1 MDDLFPREIQ
11 IFREEVRAFVAQHL
25 PPEMKE
31 RARQGFHP
39 SREDMQ
45 QWTAIL
51 HSRGWSAPHW
61 PKEYGGTGWS
71 ALKRMIFDIEL
82 ADADAPGTSPFGLHL
97 IGPVIYTFGT
107 EQQKAR
113 YLPGILDGSEFWC
126 QGYSEPNAG
135 SDLAS
140 LRTRAE
146 RCGDHYIVNGQKI
159 WTSEAHFADM
169 IFCLVRTDD
178 SGSKQGG
185 ISMLLID
192 MKSPGVAVK
201 PIITQDESHYVNEVF
216 LDEVRVPVENL
227 IGEENRGWKYA
238 KFLLENERTASAYLP
253 QSKRDL
259 KRLRSIVTSLE
270 EGGRSLADD
279 PALDAEIARTE
290 IDLAAHEM
298 MIYRLLSGSSDLD
311 GNALASMVKIQ
322 GAELRK
328 RISSL
333 WIEALGPHALP
344 VFGPK
349 AAMEHGFGIDAAP
362 GVMSQYLIRR
372 AVSIYGGT
380 NEIQHGIIA
389 KRGLHL

>member
-11 IFREEVRAFVAQHL
+11 FFREEVRAFVAQHL